1 MPKYTKKFKIKFV
14 LECLSGEW
22 GGLKSIAKHIKLV
35 DCVSEDEINRNN
47 F

>member
-22 GGLKSIAKHIKLV
+22 GGLKSIAKTYKISGL
-35 DCVSEDEINRNN
+35 CIWRWNQSE
-47 F
+47 